1 MYKRQI
7 KGCKYV
13 YRIEDHKDR
22 HQNFNPVKTAFLLD
36 VYPMNRSN
44 FEFAVRSIYQ
54 ERSKDIDLIM
64 YVGDLDFVPVSLIKI
79 PHRFEPKHFH
89 FTCNLIDKSYFDD
102 TLYDIKN
109 WDVNLSSYDLV

>member
-1 MYKRQI
+1 
-7 KGCKYV
+7 
-13 YRIEDHKDR
+13 
-22 HQNFNPVKTAFLLD
+22 
-36 VYPMNRSN
+36 MNRSN

-79 PHRFEPKHFH
+79 PHIFVSIYFL
-89 FTCNLIDKSYFDD
+89 FTCYLFVISFFDD
-102 TLYDIKN
+102 SLYDLMN